1 MTSTFDPD
9 DRGFLRI
16 LTGDGRPL
24 LALFAVGLGLAGAF
38 AWFVSV
44 AGETLPH
51 ELRFLGMS
59 ADELRQLAGGRVA
72 DFMTHDRVAFGGTL
86 IAMAILDLWLVEVPL
101 AAGERWAWWLLL
113 ASGSLGFASFL
124 AYLGYGYLDVWPAV
138 ATAALLPLFVGG
150 LAMTRRRGLGDR
162 PRSGRPDRWP
172 AWSSVGGAGRG
183 LLALTGI
190 GMIVAGTTIVTIG
203 TFVVFVP
210 QDLVYIGLD
219 RAALEAL
226 NPHLVPLIAHDRVG
240 FGAGLLTIGTLV
252 IGCVAAGR
260 LSRSLWQAML
270 AAGAV
275 GFGAAIGIHGV
286 IGYLDASHVG
296 PAVAGAAVFGLGM
309 VLCRP
314 GSIAAVD
321 RSTQRVPLDGEPP
334 MDGLPAVGGGP
345 AAGEG
350 RSV

>member
-1 MTSTFDPD
+1 MDSTFDRED
-9 DRGFLRI
+9 QGFLRI
-16 LTGDGRPL
+16 LSGDGRPL

-38 AWFVSV
+38 AWFVSA

-51 ELRFLGMS
+51 ELRFLGMT
-59 ADELRQLAGGRVA
+59 ADELRRLAGGRVA

-86 IAMAILDLWLVEVPL
+86 IAMAILDIWLVEVPL

-113 ASGSLGFASFL
+113 VSGSLGFASFL
-124 AYLGYGYLDVWPAV
+124 AYLGYGYLDLWHAV

-150 LAMTRRRGLGDR
+150 LWMTKRSALDPG
-162 PRSGRPDRWP
+162 PRSALPNRWP

-183 LLALTGI
+183 LLGLTGI
-190 GMIVAGTTIVTIG
+190 GMIVAGTTIVTLG

-219 RAALEAL
+219 RQALEAL

-252 IGCVAAGR
+252 IGCIAAGR
-260 LSRSLWQAML
+260 LSRSLWQALL
-270 AAGAV
+270 AAGSI
-275 GFGAAIGIHGV
+275 GFGAAIGIHGLV
-286 IGYLDASHVG
+286 GYLDASHVG

-309 VLCRP
+309 ILSRP
-314 GSIAAVD
+314 GSAPGVD
-321 RSTQRVPLDGEPP
+321 RSAEHLSLAGESAADG
-334 MDGLPAVGGGP
+334 MLGP
-345 AAGEG
+345 ASSHPAGEG
-350 RSV
+350 RTA